1 METDKEKSNDFA
13 DYNRGVKMITKEAY
27 QLNQV
32 IKDSEEYQV
41 YLKAK
46 NRVKENQ
53 ELYQAMNEFRRK
65 NFELQSFDDGINRYE
80 EIHKIS
86 LQYEQVLRNPMVNE
100 FLVAEQVLSRKLTEV
115 YEVIAEGLELDYD
128 YMS

>member
-1 METDKEKSNDFA
+1 
-13 DYNRGVKMITKEAY
+13 MITKEAY

-41 YLKAK
+41 YLKTQ

-65 NFELQSFDDGINRYE
+65 NYELQSFDDGINRYE

-86 LQYEQVLRNPMVNE
+86 LQYEQVLRNPLVNE

-128 YMS
+128 YMA